1 MSGKNLGQI
10 LIQRRSNQYCATIS
24 FENENYLHEEKTK
37 QSEEK
42 ILLSKVL
49 MMMIETVSE
58 NEKTEVWDKKD
69 ISTRKMDVRPCEKL
83 NKTGHG
89 LSHSHGKYM
98 SWDILMSTT
107 LIFFIN
113 NDDVLI
119 YTYSL
124 NLHVIFHT

>member
-1 MSGKNLGQI
+1 MRLFLLKMKI
-10 LIQRRSNQYCATIS
+10 ICM
-24 FENENYLHEEKTK
+24 KTK

-49 MMMIETVSE
+49 MMMMIETVSE

-69 ISTRKMDVRPCEKL
+69 ISTRKMDVRPCERL
-83 NKTGHG
+83 NKTGYG
-89 LSHSHGKYM
+89 LSHSHRKYM